1 MKFSVLL
8 SVYVKEKVEHLKQS
22 LESITT
28 NQTMMPNEIIIV
40 KDGKLNNN
48 LDMVLSYYEK
58 LSYGF
63 MNKYYFIIF
72 CLFTTF
78 IFIYFLLLR
87 NHQLFLFLVILI
99 SHLSNMFIICLG
111 APMLTRYKFY
121 TEVLLLLIS
130 LSIIIHYLNPKKKN
144 K

>member
-1 MKFSVLL
+1 MKTIFLFFLTIYIAYYLFRPVT
-8 SVYVKEKVEHLKQS
+8 EK
-22 LESITT
+22 
-28 NQTMMPNEIIIV
+28 EIIS
-40 KDGKLNNN
+40 KN
-48 LDMVLSYYEK
+48 LFINTIKAQTLFEPKELVLSYYEK

-130 LSIIIHYLNPKKKN
+130 LSIIIHYLNPKKN